1 MIMEYLLK
9 LQGTWKNL
17 PKFTETFLQSKDEM
31 MNDVLLE
38 YLDGYLTWDELCEE
52 AQFIEAMFEEE

>member
-1 MIMEYLLK
+1 MLNWILTLT
-9 LQGTWKNL
+9 QGLTT
-17 PKFTETFLQSKDEM
+17 PKFTETFLQSKDGM